1 MKKNTWV
8 FVLVL
13 SLITILFP
21 VSHAMMVAD
30 PSELVIKEFNG
41 NLYQMKRNDWHEV
54 NSYSDLEGHQV
65 KTKDWYKIIKS
76 DPANEANALLHALS
90 QFLDKD
96 ELWPYV
102 EAGLLRKN
110 NPSIPV
116 YDQVANNAYQAWP
129 RQSKLHSLEYI
140 RTNPIYAKN
149 LTKQVNWDNLFKYP
163 SKEQLSL
170 DDAIDKLKTTSLLNQ
185 DDYQGKRLRYQ
196 AINRIAMHTNAD
208 DLLPLIKDESFEV
221 ALGSWVALSRL
232 APKQVA
238 KTVVDHSL
246 WLQDEIQYTYGSGC
260 IRHTGQLVPVVA
272 ALDLFVDYLSA
283 EQIKQVLT
291 EVPDMW
297 AQKKFDQLN
306 VSHPKIKPLV
316 LSMKAETHVFKQLK
330 YVFNSWKHNEKYQQ
344 MAELEAP
351 FTDMKQ
357 ASRYVSAVGF
367 DKKIADFLLESLAS
381 DPSDKELNRFM
392 HYAFNKE
399 SEHSYRYLK
408 ALIASPYFEQN
419 HAEIIEYLIGYKN
432 VWPKKWLPLKQ
443 QIVNQINPLRFEDKY
458 LPVNIKLALN

>member
-1 MKKNTWV
+1 MKKNTLV
-8 FVLVL
+8 FALVL

-41 NLYQMKRNDWHEV
+41 KLYQMKRNDWHEV
-54 NSYSDLEGHQV
+54 NSYSDLKGHEV
-65 KTKDWYKIIKS
+65 KSKDWYKIIKS
-76 DPANEANALLHALS
+76 GTANEANALLHALGR
-90 QFLDKD
+90 FLNKD

-116 YDQVANNAYQAWP
+116 YDHVANKAYQAWP
-129 RQSKLHSLEYI
+129 HHSELQTPEHI

-149 LTKQVNWDNLFKYP
+149 LTKQVSWDNLFKYP
-163 SKEQLSL
+163 SKEKLSL
-170 DDAIDKLKTTSLLNQ
+170 DDAIDKLKTTSLLNK
-185 DDYQGKRLRYQ
+185 DDYHGKRLRYQ

-238 KTVVDHSL
+238 KTVVDHAL
-246 WLQDEIQYTYGSGC
+246 WIQDEIEYTYGSGC

-272 ALDLFVDYLSA
+272 ALDLFIDYLSA

-297 AQKKFDQLN
+297 EQKKFDQLN

-316 LSMKAETHVFKQLK
+316 LSMKAETHVFKELQ

-344 MAELEAP
+344 MAELNTP
-351 FTDMKQ
+351 FSNMKH

-367 DKKIADFLLESLAS
+367 DKNLSDYLIESLAS
-381 DPSDKELNRFM
+381 DPSDEELNLFV
-392 HYAFNKE
+392 HYAANRVN
-399 SEHSYRYLK
+399 EHSYRFLK
-408 ALIASPYFEQN
+408 AMIESPYFEQN
-419 HAEIIEYLIGYKN
+419 QSDMAELLIGYKN

-443 QIVNQINPLRFEDKY
+443 QILNQLNPLSFEDEY
-458 LPVNIKLALN
+458 LPVSIKLALN